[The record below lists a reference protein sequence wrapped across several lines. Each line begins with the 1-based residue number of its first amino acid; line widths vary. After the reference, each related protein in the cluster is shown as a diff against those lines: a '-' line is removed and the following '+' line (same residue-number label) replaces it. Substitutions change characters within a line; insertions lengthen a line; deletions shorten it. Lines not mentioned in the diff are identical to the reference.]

1 MNEILVVDNVTK
13 TYGKKG
19 EKQYQALKGI
29 NFKVATGEFV
39 AIMGASGSGKTT
51 LLNILSTLDKP
62 TTGQVFIN
70 KHDVSTL
77 NTNQMADFRSKEIGF
92 IFQDFNLLENLSNRE
107 NIALPLSLRGLSARR
122 INPLVDRIAAKLG
135 IKEILNKYPAEIS
148 GGQKQRVAA
157 ARALVHEPSILLADE
172 PTGALDSK
180 SARELLNTMEN
191 LNKHDGVTTLMV
203 THDPFSASFANH
215 ILFIKDGKIG
225 EQMIKGEKSRTDF
238 YHELIA
244 HLGTEEQEEGKM
256 IWKLSLTGIKS
267 RFKDYTVLFSGL
279 VVASTIF
286 YMFLSLAIN
295 PGFMSKDVNAPGQ
308 YLSFIFGFGIV
319 LLAIITF
326 VYLVYANS
334 FLLSMRQ
341 HDYGMFMMLGAKS
354 PKLGLLIFCET
365 LLTGILAAI
374 LGIIVGLGLTAL
386 VSKLLISSLDLH
398 ITHFQIILPNAILWT
413 LIFFVVVFFLAA
425 LRNVH
430 KLVRSKV
437 IDLLHESQK
446 PIKISRK
453 NGLRVVEAILGLLL
467 LAAGYYI
474 MGMPANAIFF
484 IIPAALVTIV
494 AGSYFTFDSFFT
506 LIINLLLKKKGF
518 AYRGIRVFTLGQLK
532 FRIRDYTRILS
543 VISLLFALALGAIT
557 VGLNFNSLKNQAV
570 VSDYYDAQIVQNTPA
585 VQKNVDKLDIKSK
598 ATYHYVETKK
608 ELFFNKA
615 DFDKKPFKYI
625 KFSQHGNDFPTY
637 TPAKTKDLVT
647 PGNSANTRLSM
658 MLLNGTK
665 KIELVSPAEFNT
677 IQGQKKFIT
686 LIRVKDFVKDY
697 PTLTKI
703 EKLQMTSPMISRVLS
718 NTKPFTYQVV
728 LGFASGFEFMGFF
741 LGIAF
746 LTMLAST
753 LMFKVLSG
761 AASDKVRYEM
771 LYKIGTREK
780 MLRKS
785 IRNEIGVLF
794 ALPGALGIIDVL
806 FGLRLF
812 KALLPKPYMGIWLP
826 FLIFIVLYF
835 IYYIVTV
842 KLYENIVLKKQ
853 NLRLKSVLVNKLGIR
868 KSCQNDSF
876 FNEKRPKIPVF

>member
-29 NFKVATGEFV
+29 NFKIAAGEFV

-267 RFKDYTVLFSGL
+267 RLKDYTVLFSGL

-354 PKLGLLIFCET
+354 SKLGLLIFCET
-365 LLTGILAAI
+365 LLTGILTAI

-437 IDLLHESQK
+437 IDLLHENQK

-637 TPAKTKDLVT
+637 TPTVAKTKDLVT

-665 KIELVSPAEFNT
+665 KIELVSPAKFNT

-718 NTKPFTYQVV
+718 STKPFTYQVV
-728 LGFASGFEFMGFF
+728 LGSVSGFEFMGFF

-876 FNEKRPKIPVF
+876 FNMHI

>member
-29 NFKVATGEFV
+29 NFKIAAGEFV

-267 RFKDYTVLFSGL
+267 RLKDYTVLFSGL

-354 PKLGLLIFCET
+354 SKLGLLIFCET

-637 TPAKTKDLVT
+637 TPTVAKTKDLVT

-665 KIELVSPAEFNT
+665 KIELVSPAKFNT

-876 FNEKRPKIPVF
+876 FNMHI

>member
-1 MNEILVVDNVTK
+1 
-13 TYGKKG
+13 
-19 EKQYQALKGI
+19 
-29 NFKVATGEFV
+29 
-39 AIMGASGSGKTT
+39 
-51 LLNILSTLDKP
+51 
-62 TTGQVFIN
+62 
-70 KHDVSTL
+70 
-77 NTNQMADFRSKEIGF
+77 
-92 IFQDFNLLENLSNRE
+92 
-107 NIALPLSLRGLSARR
+107 
-122 INPLVDRIAAKLG
+122 
-135 IKEILNKYPAEIS
+135 
-148 GGQKQRVAA
+148 
-157 ARALVHEPSILLADE
+157 
-172 PTGALDSK
+172 
-180 SARELLNTMEN
+180 
-191 LNKHDGVTTLMV
+191 
-203 THDPFSASFANH
+203 
-215 ILFIKDGKIG
+215 
-225 EQMIKGEKSRTDF
+225 
-238 YHELIA
+238 
-244 HLGTEEQEEGKM
+244 M

-267 RFKDYTVLFSGL
+267 RLKDYAVLFSGL

-354 PKLGLLIFCET
+354 SKIGLLIFCET
-365 LLTGILAAI
+365 LLTGILATI
-374 LGIIVGLGLTAL
+374 LGIVVGFGLTAL
-386 VSKLLISSLDLH
+386 VSKLLISNLGLH
-398 ITHFQIILPNAILWT
+398 ITHFQIVLPNAILWT
-413 LIFFVVVFFLAA
+413 LIFFVAVFFLAS

-453 NGLRVVEAILGLLL
+453 NGLRVVEAVLGILL

-474 MGMPANAIFF
+474 MGIANAIFF

-506 LIINLLLKKKGF
+506 LIINLLLKKKNF
-518 AYRGIRVFTLGQLK
+518 AYHGIRVFTLGQLK

-557 VGLNFNSLKNQAV
+557 VGLNFNSLKNQAL
-570 VSDYYDAQIVQNTPA
+570 VSDYYDAQIVQNTSA
-585 VQKNVDKLDIKSK
+585 VQKNVDKLDLKSK

-608 ELFFNKA
+608 ELVFNKA
-615 DFDKKPFKYI
+615 DFDKKLFKYI

-637 TPAKTKDLVT
+637 TPTVAKAKDLVT

-665 KIELVSPAEFNT
+665 KIELVSPAKFNA
-677 IQGQKKFIT
+677 IQGQKKFVT
-686 LIRVKDFVKDY
+686 LIRVKDFIKEY
-697 PTLTKI
+697 PTLMKI
-703 EKLQMTSPMISRVLS
+703 EKAQMTSPLISRVLS

-780 MLRKS
+780 MLRRS

-794 ALPGALGIIDVL
+794 ALPGVLGIIDVL

-835 IYYIVTV
+835 IYYMVTV
-842 KLYENIVLKKQ
+842 KLYENIVLKK
-853 NLRLKSVLVNKLGIR
+853 
-868 KSCQNDSF
+868 
-876 FNEKRPKIPVF
+876 